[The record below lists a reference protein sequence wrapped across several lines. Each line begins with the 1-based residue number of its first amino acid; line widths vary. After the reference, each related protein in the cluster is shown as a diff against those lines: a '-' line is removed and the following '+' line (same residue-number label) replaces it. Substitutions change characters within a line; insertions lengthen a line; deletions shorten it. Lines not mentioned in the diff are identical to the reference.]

1 MFGVRTGDRDL
12 KRAVD
17 LAGGGGAGRLSRRRF
32 VPGAAAGISA
42 LSVPGL
48 LALPGDG
55 AAASAQAAALQP
67 ETLHRRVRAEL
78 ARFTGWLQDNAVD
91 GKVGWPDD
99 YAGDT
104 DHWNALAEAW
114 YADADEANLR
124 VTQWS
129 TGERR
134 GTGYKLAPCEDRHF
148 PGDSPNGVD
157 PAATQAAVS
166 EAHPQRPSYL
176 RGVVNVSGTG
186 FGAPFSTEPT
196 SSFSNRRLGR
206 YDRAYH
212 YGGQATFAHLAG
224 GGSGW
229 SGSSSGGSAFSPNA
243 GARSTPRSWAGSGR
257 RSDAPRGLLAG
268 PARNGP
274 RPITKNTGRGR

>member
-55 AAASAQAAALQP
+55 AASAQAAALQP
-67 ETLHRRVRAEL
+67 EALHRRVRAEL
-78 ARFTGWLQDNAVD
+78 ARFTGWLQDDGFDGFD

-99 YAGDT
+99 YAGDA
-104 DHWNALAEAW
+104 DQWNALAEAW
-114 YADADEANLR
+114 YADADEANLW

-129 TGERR
+129 TGERW

-148 PGDSPNGVD
+148 PGDSPNDVNS
-157 PAATQAAVS
+157 AATQAAVS
-166 EAHPQRPSYL
+166 EAHPPTPAYL
-176 RGVVNVSGTG
+176 REVVNVSGAG
-186 FGAPFSTEPT
+186 FGTPCSTEPT

-212 YGGQATFAHLAG
+212 YGGQAAFAHLAG

-229 SGSSSGGSAFSPNA
+229 SGSSSGGSAFSRNA
-243 GARSTPRSWAGSGR
+243 GARSTLWSWAGSGR
-257 RSDAPRGLLAG
+257 RSDAPRGQAC
-268 PARNGP
+268 R
-274 RPITKNTGRGR
+274 